1 MFCPRCGRPVP
12 ESAAFCPSCGTALA
26 SLMPAQAAPSAAP
39 VTAPWGATAAP
50 AAAPGAPPGALP
62 GAMVA
67 SAALVPAGFWLR
79 VGAALVDTVIFAVIG
94 GLCGFMVGV
103 GATLVSGGNT
113 DPDSLAGATGFAVGL
128 LSIPGIWLYYAWF
141 ESSPL
146 MATPGKL
153 ALGLRVT
160 DLDGRPTSFWR
171 ASARY
176 VARILS
182 NLTLGAGYLM
192 VAFTARKQALHDL
205 VAGTLVQRRR
215 G

>member
-1 MFCPRCGRPVP
+1 
-12 ESAAFCPSCGTALA
+12 
-26 SLMPAQAAPSAAP
+26 
-39 VTAPWGATAAP
+39 
-50 AAAPGAPPGALP
+50 
-62 GAMVA
+62 
-67 SAALVPAGFWLR
+67 
-79 VGAALVDTVIFAVIG
+79 
-94 GLCGFMVGV
+94 
-103 GATLVSGGNT
+103 
-113 DPDSLAGATGFAVGL
+113 
-128 LSIPGIWLYYAWF
+128 
-141 ESSPL
+141 

-160 DLDGRPTSFWR
+160 DLDGRPTGFWR